1 MAGGLGW
8 MAVAQQP
15 KPEAKPEQFPT
26 ISVDVEVVSVFFT
39 VRNKQ
44 GGLVGSL
51 EKTAFTVEEDGRP
64 QTIRYFSRQS
74 DLPLTVG
81 LLVDTSVSQGAL
93 IEQERAASSQF
104 FSQMLRVQ
112 KDQAFLISFD
122 VNVDMLQDL
131 TDSVRLLRAGLDKL
145 EINAGGGGGLHPGPV
160 PTSRRRGTLLY
171 DAVFLASDDVLQRQV
186 GRKALVLIT
195 DGVDYGSQMKVEQC
209 VAAAHKSDVIVYGIL
224 YLDRAFYGRGGMV
237 WGYGGGELDKICKET
252 GGRMFEVGRRKPLK
266 AVFDEIQQELR
277 SQYSIGYT
285 PEAAGA
291 GNAFRKI
298 KILPRDRSLKVQA
311 RAGYFPK
318 GN

>member
-8 MAVAQQP
+8 MAAAQQP
-15 KPEAKPEQFPT
+15 KPDSKTEQVPT
-26 ISVDVEVVSVFFT
+26 ISVDVEVVNVLFT

-44 GGLVGSL
+44 GGLVGNL
-51 EKTAFTVEEDGRP
+51 EKSHFTIEEDGRP
-64 QTIRYFSRQS
+64 QAIRYFSRQS
-74 DLPLTVG
+74 DLPLTLG

-93 IEQERAASSQF
+93 LEQERAASSQF

-171 DAVFLASDDVLQRQV
+171 DAVFLASDEVLQRQV
-186 GRKALVLIT
+186 GRKALALIT
-195 DGVDYGSQMKVEQC
+195 DGVDYGSQMKLEQC
-209 VAAAHKSDVIVYGIL
+209 VAAAHKADVIIYGIL
-224 YLDRAFYGRGGMV
+224 FIDRRFYARGGMI
-237 WGYGGGELDKICKET
+237 GGFGGGELERTCKET
-252 GGRMFEVGRRKPLK
+252 GGRMFEVDRRKPLK

-285 PEAAGA
+285 PEATRA

-298 KILPRDRSLKVQA
+298 KVLPRDRSLKVQA
-311 RAGYFPK
+311 RAGYYPK